1 MRRCPS
7 CGAQFSDDEVFCPV
21 CGQEV
26 QIVPDFVTAEIQLQE
41 LQKKIEEE
49 ERAEREARER
59 AEMIRRRIRQRRNH
73 VILVICLAAA
83 AVAAWFII
91 TKTMAIRREHSTFSY
106 KYEHAEELLKEGDV
120 TGADEFIRNALAMQP
135 ENRDA
140 LLLHADILQAQKKEQ
155 ERENLLFHY
164 IELYPDEEEGYICL
178 IDEYLKE
185 KRNDDVQAL
194 LASCTQPAVLKKYA
208 RLLPAGPVLSPDEGV
223 YNTDQNITLKTD
235 VKGTIYYT
243 IDGSDP
249 TTASLVYEE
258 PLKLSEGITTIK
270 AMLITEEG
278 FPSPV
283 SSGIYQIQYDAPP
296 APTIKPESGKYKVT
310 KKADANGDL
319 SAAEREKERK
329 ITITYPEGYI
339 CHYSFDQK
347 PTESSPVYNRP
358 IEMQI
363 GEHIIY
369 AVLES
374 ENGKLGMVAS
384 ATYVYEVIT
393 LTPTPTPTPKPQVN
407 YYYAPAAAPT
417 PGPDETNS
425 DSSGGTET
433 DSGDTGFVPADGGTP
448 QDGAAAD
455 TGGEV
460 PADVGGGAADD
471 GGGAPADAGG
481 GAADTGGGTPA
492 DAGGEAPADTGGG
505 TPADTGGGAP
515 ADTGGGAAADAGG
528 GAADA
533 GGGAPADAGGGAPAD
548 TGGGAAA
555 DAGGGAPAAPAG
567 GEVTG

>member
-1 MRRCPS
+1 MRSCPS

-41 LQKKIEEE
+41 LHKKIEEE
-49 ERAEREARER
+49 ERAKREAQER
-59 AEMIRRRIRQRRNH
+59 AEMIRRRIKQRRNH

-106 KYEHAEELLKEGDV
+106 KYSHAEELLEQGDI
-120 TGADEFIRNALAMQP
+120 TGADEFIRSALAMQP
-135 ENRDA
+135 ENRNA
-140 LLLHADILQAQKKEQ
+140 LLLHADILQEQKKEQ

-164 IELYPDEEEGYICL
+164 IELYPDEEEGYIRL

-194 LASCTQPAVLKKYA
+194 LANCTQPAVLERYA
-208 RLLPAGPVLSPDEGV
+208 RLLPAGPVLYPDEGV
-223 YNTDQNITLKTD
+223 YNSDQEITFETE
-235 VKGTIYYT
+235 VEGTVYYT

-249 TTASLVYEE
+249 TTSSLVYEE
-258 PLKLSEGITTIK
+258 PLKLTEGITTIK
-270 AMLITEEG
+270 AMLITDEG

-319 SAAEREKERK
+319 SSAEREKERK
-329 ITITYPEGYI
+329 ITITYPDGYI

-363 GEHIIY
+363 GEHILY
-369 AVLES
+369 AVLEA

-393 LTPTPTPTPKPQVN
+393 LTPTPTPKPRVN
-407 YYYAPAAAPT
+407 YYYPGASAQTPTPT
-417 PGPDETNS
+417 PGAGQTDPSAGGSTTPTD
-425 DSSGGTET
+425 GGTTPT
-433 DSGDTGFVPADGGTP
+433 DGGTTPADGGTTP
-448 QDGAAAD
+448 TDGGTTPTD
-455 TGGEV
+455 GGTTPTDGGTTPTDGGGTA
-460 PADVGGGAADD
+460 PADGGGTAPADGGGTAPVDGGGAAPAPAPAD
-471 GGGAPADAGG
+471 GGGAAPAPAPAD
-481 GAADTGGGTPA
+481 GGGTVQA
-492 DAGGEAPADTGGG
+492 
-505 TPADTGGGAP
+505 
-515 ADTGGGAAADAGG
+515 
-528 GAADA
+528 
-533 GGGAPADAGGGAPAD
+533 
-548 TGGGAAA
+548 
-555 DAGGGAPAAPAG
+555 APAAEAAG
-567 GEVTG
+567 